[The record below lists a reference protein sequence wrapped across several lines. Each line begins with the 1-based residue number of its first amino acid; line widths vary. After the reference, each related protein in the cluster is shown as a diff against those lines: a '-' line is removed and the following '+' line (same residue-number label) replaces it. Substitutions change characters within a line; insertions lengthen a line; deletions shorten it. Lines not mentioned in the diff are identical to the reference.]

1 MKKKMLSMAAVITMA
16 VFVLT
21 GCSNAFSSAS
31 IAKTAQKYGMDE
43 ANSYS
48 QYMRYFLSYDEGTDT
63 SIYYVAEDSKEALH
77 MYDTAFAVPLGA
89 SPAMEV
95 KDFAACYEVR
105 FEENSGNN
113 VQTEIYM
120 ITAKEKDS
128 ASELYDSLVGLC
140 APYETD
146 SGTKNGYTY
155 TIAFVGNENRS
166 MAIGVYMKGNTVISI
181 SQRGDTL
188 TDDCAGYFCKK
199 LGLESPYTLM
209 E

>member
-95 KDFAACYEVR
+95 KVSKY
-105 FEENSGNN
+105 
-113 VQTEIYM
+113 QTSCIPLLIVVFCNISTLNYTRKEIF
-120 ITAKEKDS
+120 T
-128 ASELYDSLVGLC
+128 
-140 APYETD
+140 
-146 SGTKNGYTY
+146 
-155 TIAFVGNENRS
+155 
-166 MAIGVYMKGNTVISI
+166 GVYSECFLN
-181 SQRGDTL
+181 
-188 TDDCAGYFCKK
+188 
-199 LGLESPYTLM
+199 
-209 E
+209 